1 MAVEVDASTPPA
13 PGGRPAPVP
22 APERQI
28 RDSVRTSCCI
38 VGGGPA
44 GVILGLLLAR
54 RGIAVTLL
62 EEHADFDRDFRGDA
76 IQPAM
81 MELMD
86 ELGLSD
92 GLLRLPHTRIDRLT
106 VAAGGEPVTIADY
119 ARLKGKHPY
128 LLLMQQVLF
137 LNFVVAEAKRVPS
150 FQLIMGAAVQE
161 LIEESV
167 REAGRSPVIRGVRYR
182 SRDGWHE
189 VRAPLTVG
197 ADGRYSRLRRLAG
210 FEAARTA
217 EPTDVIWFKLPRRP
231 GEPEGAFA
239 RMGRGRIVIIINRTE
254 EWQIGYVIPKGSFQE
269 VRGSGLGPVRQD
281 VAALAPELADRVERL
296 QEWKQ
301 VAVLPIESSR
311 VPCWYRPGLL
321 LIGDAAHVMSPVG
334 AVGIMYAVQD
344 AVVAANVLSGPLQ
357 AGRLRLRDLAAV
369 QRQRE
374 WPTRFIQALQAFL
387 QERVFTG
394 AMDPETP
401 ATPPAFFRLP
411 IIRDIPARLLA
422 YGVWPVHV
430 KQ

>member
-1 MAVEVDASTPPA
+1 MVTDVPTTTA
-13 PGGRPAPVP
+13 PGRRPEAAP
-22 APERQI
+22 ATERQI
-28 RDSVRTSCCI
+28 RDVTRTGCCI

-44 GVILGLLLAR
+44 GTILGLLLAR
-54 RGIAVTLL
+54 RGIPVTLL

-92 GLLRLPHTRIDRLT
+92 GLVRLPHTRIDRLT
-106 VAAGGEPVTIADY
+106 VTAGGEPVTIADY
-119 ARLKGKHPY
+119 ARLKGRYPY

-137 LNFVVAEAKRVPS
+137 LDFVVAEAKRLPS
-150 FQLIMGAAVQE
+150 FQIVMSAAVQE
-161 LIEESV
+161 LIEE
-167 REAGRSPVIRGVRYR
+167 AGPSPGGGPVVRGVRYR

-189 VRAPLTVG
+189 VRAPLTIG
-197 ADGRYSRLRRLAG
+197 ADGRYSRLRRLSG
-210 FEAARTA
+210 FETVKTA

-239 RMGRGRIVIIINRTE
+239 RMGRGRIVLIINRNE
-254 EWQIGYVIPKGSFQE
+254 EWQIGYVIPKGAYQE
-269 VRGSGLGPVRQD
+269 IRGAGFGRVRED
-281 VAALAPELADRVERL
+281 VAALAPELADRVENL
-296 QEWKQ
+296 QDWKQ

-311 VPCWYRPGLL
+311 VPRWYRPGLL

-334 AVGIMYAVQD
+334 AVGILYAVQD
-344 AVVAANVLSGPLQ
+344 AVVAANVLSEPLL

-374 WPTRFIQALQAFL
+374 WPTRFIQTLQAFL

-394 AMDPETP
+394 AMDPDKP
-401 ATPPAFFRLP
+401 PTPPAFFRLP

-422 YGVWPVHV
+422 FGVWPVHV
-430 KQ
+430 KP